1 MAKGNNSTTS
11 TASISDLPELPLLT
25 IFDYVPLRNLLH
37 IDEVCRAWQ
46 ELKPEACSRRR
57 QLIIAND
64 QKDLVT
70 LQPSC
75 IESILLPPLDGEGAR
90 SLYLKPKV
98 SFDHNVLFLGRN
110 QQLQTTLDRLFELLP
125 NLKVFRLARQHGS
138 SKELSKV
145 NQLLAHYRR
154 QLAEVTIWFW
164 GGLIDDDRNRAEA
177 QLAFQQEFL
186 SLMANLNRLTAL
198 RSLHV
203 NFQSPPNCP
212 VTLDDRQLAT
222 HCLPDVAGR
231 LTCLKFRTRLEF
243 SNSRNNFDIDAC
255 LLKQILSRMRDG
267 GGADKAVAGEG
278 SKLKQQQPKKQEN
291 LELYL
296 SGTPLTLKTVVL
308 LGPVAAGLRT
318 VEIGGVF
325 SANLEAEYK
334 ALARLARQSPHLQ
347 GLTVNVKSLS
357 IHRLVES
364 LTSLQELAYLHICC
378 LPVPN
383 APPEAVN
390 IDQLPVLPSVKL
402 LE

>member
-1 MAKGNNSTTS
+1 MADGNTST

-25 IFDYVPLRNLLH
+25 IFDYVPLVDLFH

-57 QLIIAND
+57 HLIIAND
-64 QKDLVT
+64 QTDLDVLT
-70 LQPSC
+70 QPA
-75 IESILLPPLDGEGAR
+75 IESERLLPQLDGKGNC
-90 SLYLKPKV
+90 SPYLELKEH
-98 SFDHNVLFLGRN
+98 SDLHALFIGHSRP
-110 QQLQTTLDRLFELLP
+110 LQTTVDRALELLP
-125 NLKVFRLARQHGS
+125 NLKVFRLVHQHGTHQ
-138 SKELSKV
+138 ELSKV
-145 NQLLAHYRR
+145 NQLLAHYRH
-154 QLAEVTIWFW
+154 QLVEVTIWFI
-164 GGLIDDDRNRAEA
+164 GELTDGDQNRVKA
-177 QLAFQQEFL
+177 QLAFQQMFL
-186 SLMANLNRLTAL
+186 LLMASLNRLTAL
-198 RSLHV
+198 RSLDV
-203 NFQSPPNCP
+203 NFKPPPECP
-212 VTLDDRQLAT
+212 VVLDDRQRSI
-222 HCLPDVAGR
+222 HCLPDVVGH
-231 LTCLKFRTRLEF
+231 LKWLKFRTRLEF

-318 VEIGGVF
+318 VEIGGLF

-357 IHRLVES
+357 IRRLVES

-383 APPEAVN
+383 APPEAEN